1 VAGYDGPMLRFLDF
15 NPGLA
20 SRFPRVLRFP
30 DYTDDELV
38 AIFEVM
44 AADAGFALGDGVLE
58 AVRRVLRSAAR
69 GESFGNARLMRNHLD
84 RSIALQA
91 QRIVR
96 EVDPARADIGM
107 IRVEDLPEAEAASGD
122 ENLGHYL

>member
-1 VAGYDGPMLRFLDF
+1 
-15 NPGLA
+15 
-20 SRFPRVLRFP
+20 VLRFP

-44 AADAGFALGDGVLE
+44 AADAGFALGEGVLD
-58 AVRRVLRSAAR
+58 AVRRTLRTAAR

-84 RSIALQA
+84 RAIALQA

-96 EVDPARADIGM
+96 EDEPMRADIGLL
-107 IRVEDLPEAEAASGD
+107 RVEDLPAAEDTQDTDDS
-122 ENLGHYL
+122 LGQYL

>member
-1 VAGYDGPMLRFLDF
+1 MLRFLEF

-20 SRFPRVLRFP
+20 SRFPTVLRFP

-44 AADAGFALGDGVLE
+44 AADAGFTLGEGVLD
-58 AVRRVLRSAAR
+58 AVRRRLRLAAR
-69 GESFGNARLMRNHLD
+69 GESFGNARLMRNLLD
-84 RSIALQA
+84 RAIALQA
-91 QRIVR
+91 QRITR
-96 EVDPARADIGM
+96 EDGSARTEIGLL
-107 IRVEDLPEAEAASGD
+107 RVEDLPEAEGTPDPAG

>member
-1 VAGYDGPMLRFLDF
+1 MLRFLDF

-44 AADAGFALGDGVLE
+44 AAEAGFALGEGVLD
-58 AVRRVLRSAAR
+58 AVRRRLRTAAR

-84 RSIALQA
+84 RAIALQA
-91 QRIVR
+91 QRILGEDGPHR
-96 EVDPARADIGM
+96 SEIGLL
-107 IRVEDLPEAEAASGD
+107 RVEDLPEDEGPHVD